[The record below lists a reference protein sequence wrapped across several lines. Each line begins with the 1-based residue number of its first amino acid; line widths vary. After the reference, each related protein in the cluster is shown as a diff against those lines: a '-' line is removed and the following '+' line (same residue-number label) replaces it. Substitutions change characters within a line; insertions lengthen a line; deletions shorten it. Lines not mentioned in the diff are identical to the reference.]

1 MGNPSLYVQ
10 CVLGFIQIDPYALIS
25 VKGSMTIR
33 DMIAKRETRG
43 PTYRLLIFVSGL
55 ISILSAC
62 APQLVREPNLGALE
76 SYQVVQSFDGLRIG
90 FEVPEGK
97 AFANELSFRALRY
110 IGVLIVNMKLVNAGK
125 TAVILRRED
134 IVLSFGPGNTF
145 VPLDQRGL
153 IAVTS
158 GIFGIQFFPNILE
171 RFTDW
176 ALPATSIV
184 AINQSVTGY
193 LYFQV
198 GTAYEA
204 AKVGTV
210 RFTASPARILRTF
223 EQEIKLGVGK

>member
-1 MGNPSLYVQ
+1 MYICIMKTHLNTEVRIKEAAKI
-10 CVLGFIQIDPYALIS
+10 VFIK
-25 VKGSMTIR
+25 KGMSGARMQE
-33 DMIAKRETRG
+33 IADEAGINKAMLHYY
-43 PTYRLLIFVSGL
+43 YRSKEKLFQTTFKE
-55 ISILSAC
+55 IL
-62 APQLVREPNLGALE
+62 
-76 SYQVVQSFDGLRIG
+76 D
-90 FEVPEGK
+90 
-97 AFANELSFRALRY
+97 
-110 IGVLIVNMKLVNAGK
+110 
-125 TAVILRRED
+125 D
-134 IVLSFGPGNTF
+134 
-145 VPLDQRGL
+145 
-153 IAVTS
+153 
-158 GIFGIQFFPNILE
+158 FFPNILE